1 MPLSTYI
8 DKLRRLSVNTAH
20 GRASPHKIC
29 MLLAV
34 FDLARAGGLTENRI
48 LYAPPLLERF
58 RRFFEAVRAPGDHPN
73 PYFPFF
79 HLAGDL
85 RGGEASFW
93 HLEPLPGREAVLAAM
108 STARSHGDITQNIAC
123 ATLDSDFYALLQD
136 PASVDA
142 LTDML
147 A

>member
-1 MPLSTYI
+1 
-8 DKLRRLSVNTAH
+8 
-20 GRASPHKIC
+20 

-34 FDLARAGGLTENRI
+34 FDLARAGALPDNRI

-93 HLEPLPGREAVLAAM
+93 HLVPQPRRHHPEHRLRH
-108 STARSHGDITQNIAC
+108 AR
-123 ATLDSDFYALLQD
+123 
-136 PASVDA
+136 P
-142 LTDML
+142 
-147 A
+147 